1 MKKHS
6 QALPPVLF
14 PQGRKTAALGHKV
27 LILISNPKATKTGDK
42 QALSFLYP
50 AFGSAKATHVGNC
63 LLLRIRPDVLPTS
76 FG

>member
-6 QALPPVLF
+6 QAFPPVLF
-14 PQGRKTAALGHKV
+14 PQGRKTAALG
-27 LILISNPKATKTGDK
+27 LSNPKATKTGDK